1 MSTDVDKLPCSPWVT
16 TSGRATIAFKLIINV
31 SRATTSIPETFV
43 PYDPL
48 EEARAGAKE
57 LIRKNP
63 LVLRVMIIT
72 SEHLEHVE

>member
-1 MSTDVDKLPCSPWVT
+1 MT
-16 TSGRATIAFKLIINV
+16 FKLIINV
-31 SRATTSIPETFV
+31 GRATTSVPETFV
-43 PYDPL
+43 PCDPL

-72 SEHLEHVE
+72 SEHLEYVE